1 MASMLKIILTLADE
15 IETKRVGDGVLK
27 AELPPKVNLTFM
39 ARVGWIDASEA
50 SLADS
55 LRRDCQVLQI
65 PTEGYLTLL
74 PGFHAFISAW
84 NASVP
89 DIMGMHY
96 PLLSYLP
103 YAQFFDMLPS
113 AVAEHHQCKTLAL
126 ALGAAGRNPKT
137 GELWKARSTHMDTFR
152 STCKDVYQRSPRTA
166 GYANLG
172 CLMAEVCER
181 LQLSYQHGHALLEW
195 MVKSSDEAIQ
205 VEPGKIRRHGE
216 EGFQRITLVP
226 RNEIVRK
233 RTQAALLGKPR
244 PEPVWTTREN
254 LQDGFEIGSTL
265 CKLIK
270 WR

>member
-1 MASMLKIILTLADE
+1 MACMLKIILTLADD
-15 IETKRVGDGVLK
+15 IETQRAGDGVLK
-27 AELPPKVNLTFM
+27 AALPPKVNLTFM
-39 ARVGWIDASEA
+39 ARVGWIDASDV
-50 SLADS
+50 ST
-55 LRRDCQVLQI
+55 
-65 PTEGYLTLL
+65 TEGYLTLL

-137 GELWKARSTHMDTFR
+137 GKLWKATSTDMDTFR
-152 STCKDVYQRSPRTA
+152 STCKDVYLRSPRIT

-172 CLMAEVCER
+172 FLMAEVCER

-205 VEPGKIRRHGE
+205 VEPGKLRRRGE

-233 RTQAALLGKPR
+233 RTQAALLGTP
-244 PEPVWTTREN
+244 PEPVWITRDS
-254 LQDGFEIGSTL
+254 LQDGFEVNFKVCTL
-265 CKLIK
+265 IRWK
-270 WR
+270 